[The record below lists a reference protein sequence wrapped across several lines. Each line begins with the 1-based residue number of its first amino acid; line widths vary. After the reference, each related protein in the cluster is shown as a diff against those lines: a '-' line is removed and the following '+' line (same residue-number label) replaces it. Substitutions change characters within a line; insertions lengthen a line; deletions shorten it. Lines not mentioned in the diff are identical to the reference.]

1 MSTGYQIDNQDGFYF
16 LTFQVIDWVDIFT
29 RKVYRDILIDSLD
42 YCRKN
47 KGLQIWAYVVMSN
60 HMHAIMSA
68 RNNNLSALVRDFKR
82 FTATHILKKIS
93 TISESRRDWMLK
105 RFEFAARSHVRSS
118 KYQFWTHENHAIVLD
133 SMAFLEQKMAYIHE
147 NPIRAGWVEKAEDW
161 LYSSER
167 NYIGKD
173 SILEIDLL
181 DIGYDCAYQL

>member
-68 RNNNLSALVRDFKR
+68 RNNILSALVRDFKR

-181 DIGYDCAYQL
+181 DIGYDRAYQL